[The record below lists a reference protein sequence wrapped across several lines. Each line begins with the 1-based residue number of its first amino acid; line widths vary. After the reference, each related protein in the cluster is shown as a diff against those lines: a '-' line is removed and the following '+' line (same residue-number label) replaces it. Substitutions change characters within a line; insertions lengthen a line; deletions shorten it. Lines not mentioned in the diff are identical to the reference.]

1 MSLAE
6 VVVVREQGVDD
17 VGVWLM
23 LKGRE
28 KGKREGRVE

>member
-6 VVVVREQGVDD
+6 VVVVREQDVDD

-23 LKGRE
+23 LWKV